1 MSKGNYISA
10 LDVNQQ
16 KVIDYI
22 FHNIPKS
29 EEVLIEHF
37 LDENEELA
45 ATVEDL
51 LDFCLS
57 HQLNQF
63 MVQHLLKTGQS
74 SDFNDILNDIEY
86 YLNDI
91 KEKALSKIEA
101 EQTTFEA
108 QNPVLRKWLNI
119 GSIIFNKTITK
130 SLFTLMLVLNF
141 WQTGGDYSN
150 SNLLKA
156 SQKEE
161 VKEMMILTNY
171 QIQYMRVD
179 LLDDRPITDFITDVT
194 IPSNFEM
201 HYFTED

>member
-101 EQTTFEA
+101 EQTTLES

>member
-1 MSKGNYISA
+1 M
-10 LDVNQQ
+10 
-16 KVIDYI
+16 
-22 FHNIPKS
+22 
-29 EEVLIEHF
+29 LIEHF

-101 EQTTFEA
+101 EQTTFES